1 MTKED
6 ECYTDRE
13 RAWRW
18 IFYTALPSVFTY
30 VLACIYDFILG
41 YTIIQSLSNHFLE
54 FILMVFA
61 ISFSIYGS
69 AANIERKIKKK
80 TKEKFTGISVICCF
94 ACLVFYGFL
103 YYLSTIESDD
113 SKTTIIDPKAA
124 IIIRI
129 LFVLL
134 ATIVIYAGFYFEA
147 NTKESSL
154 NVAPDNDKIEEGA
167 KNV

>member
-1 MTKED
+1 MINED
-6 ECYTDRE
+6 ESYTDRE

-30 VLACIYDFILG
+30 VLACIYDYILG
-41 YTIIQSLSNHFLE
+41 YTLLQSLSNHFLE

-80 TKEKFTGISVICCF
+80 TKEIYTGLSVVCCF

-103 YYLSTIESDD
+103 YYMSTIDSDE
-113 SKTTIIDPKAA
+113 SKTPIIDSNVALF
-124 IIIRI
+124 IRVV
-129 LFVLL
+129 FVIL
-134 ATIVIYAGFYFEA
+134 ATIVIYAGFCFEA
-147 NTKESSL
+147 KAKESSSD
-154 NVAPDNDKIEEGA
+154 VAPDTDKIEEGA
-167 KNV
+167 K